1 MKIKHWQGY
10 DSVEAKKLKATNN
23 KALGTKTVVIEVRG
37 NHEWGLERYDM
48 YDVHRWLRRFFKDC
62 ESFADIKEM
71 RVCGKYEKTS
81 NGDFIEV
88 CEYII
93 EYTPAA

>member
-10 DSVEAKKLKATNN
+10 GTVEAKRLKTTNN

-37 NHEWGLERYDM
+37 NHEWGLERFDK
-48 YDVHRWLRRFFKDC
+48 YDVHRWLRRFFRDC
-62 ESFADIKEM
+62 ESYADISDMKVQG
-71 RVCGKYEKTS
+71 RYEKTES
-81 NGDFIEV
+81 GYVDV
-88 CEYII
+88 CDYII